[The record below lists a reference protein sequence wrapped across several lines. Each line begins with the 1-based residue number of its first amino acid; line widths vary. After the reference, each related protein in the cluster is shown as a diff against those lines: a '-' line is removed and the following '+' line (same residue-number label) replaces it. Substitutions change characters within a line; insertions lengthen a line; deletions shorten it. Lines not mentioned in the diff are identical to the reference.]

1 VTKTRAAAVVVG
13 GLARLA
19 GVRRPSARWRYR
31 AGPTFD
37 NSIGVIELDG
47 RWAGVTIFRAE
58 PEAVLRPLHT
68 RVLVDGPRATAQE
81 RAEPASR

>member
-1 VTKTRAAAVVVG
+1 
-13 GLARLA
+13 
-19 GVRRPSARWRYR
+19 
-31 AGPTFD
+31 
-37 NSIGVIELDG
+37 VIELDG

-58 PEAVLRPLHT
+58 PGRDGQLQPLHT